1 MAQAQQ
7 PTCIE
12 FNSKIPAYAYLSNF
26 HPAPFTYNGRL
37 WPTVE
42 HAFQAAKFPDNPDLQ
57 EKIRLTPTPA
67 GAKIKGRRGAP
78 LRPDWEDVKVPLML
92 ELLRAKFAAHPPLA
106 AALAAT
112 ATAQLREVSRSDSFW
127 GCGPNG
133 CGKNQMGNL
142 LHQVRNTLIH
152 SNTDL

>member
-1 MAQAQQ
+1 MAQHPQV
-7 PTCIE
+7 IE
-12 FNSKIPAYAYLSNF
+12 FNSKIAEYSYLSNF
-26 HPAPFTYNGRL
+26 HPAPFTYNGKT

-42 HAFQAAKFPDNPDLQ
+42 HAFQAAKFPDAPDLQ
-57 EKIRLTPTPA
+57 EKIRLTATPA

-78 LRPDWEDVKVPLML
+78 LRPDWEEVKVPLML
-92 ELLRAKFAAHPPLA
+92 ELLRAKFAANPPLSE
-106 AALAAT
+106 ALKAT
-112 ATAQLREVSRSDSFW
+112 APAQLREVSRSDSFW
-127 GCGPNG
+127 GCGASG

>member
-1 MAQAQQ
+1 MAQQ
-7 PTCIE
+7 PQVIE
-12 FNSKIPAYAYLSNF
+12 FNSKIAEYSYLSNF
-26 HPAPFTYNGRL
+26 HPAPFTYNGKT

-42 HAFQAAKFPDNPDLQ
+42 HAFQAAKFPDAPDLQ

-78 LRPDWEDVKVPLML
+78 LRPDWEEVKVPLML
-92 ELLRAKFAAHPPLA
+92 ELLRAKFAANPPLSE
-106 AALAAT
+106 ALKAT
-112 ATAQLREVSRSDSFW
+112 APAQLREVSRSDSFW
-127 GCGPNG
+127 GCGASG

-152 SNTDL
+152 SNIDL